1 VNVWRLM
8 GKPAP
13 MRIAESEC
21 DSPWLPDR
29 FSLSDRLY
37 NGVNMMKTV
46 GIVGGLGP
54 ESTIDYYRSIIS
66 LYRRKV
72 ADGSYPSIIIVSLDV
87 DKALRLVSSNDLQ
100 QLAEYFTGAIRKLAD
115 AGADF
120 ALLSANTPH
129 VVFNDVRRLS
139 PLPLISIVEATCEE
153 VAHRGLKRVSLL
165 GTRFTM
171 SGRFYPE
178 ICEKYG
184 IVLVPPSLEE
194 QVYVHDKYVNELVNG
209 VFLPETRDRLQQIV
223 ALQKQRDRIQ
233 GVILAGTELP
243 LLLRAESVEGL
254 PILDTTQI
262 HVNAAVS
269 EML

>member
-1 VNVWRLM
+1 
-8 GKPAP
+8 
-13 MRIAESEC
+13 
-21 DSPWLPDR
+21 
-29 FSLSDRLY
+29 
-37 NGVNMMKTV
+37 MKTV

-72 ADGSYPSIIIVSLDV
+72 EDASYPSIIIISLDV
-87 DKALRLVSSNDLQ
+87 DRALRLVASNDLQ
-100 QLAEYFTGAIRKLAD
+100 QLAAYFAGSIRRLAD

-129 VVFNDVRRLS
+129 VVFNDVRRIS

-153 VAHRGLKRVSLL
+153 VARRGLKTVSLL

-178 ICEKYG
+178 VCEKQG
-184 IVLVPPSLEE
+184 IALMPPSPEE
-194 QVYVHDKYVNELVNG
+194 QAYIHDKYVNELLRG
-209 VFLPETRDRLQQIV
+209 VFLPETRDRLRQIIGI
-223 ALQKQRDRIQ
+223 QKQRDGIQ

-243 LLLRAESVEGL
+243 LILRAESIEGL
-254 PILDTTQI
+254 PVLDTTQI

-269 EML
+269 EMLSS

>member
-1 VNVWRLM
+1 
-8 GKPAP
+8 
-13 MRIAESEC
+13 
-21 DSPWLPDR
+21 
-29 FSLSDRLY
+29 
-37 NGVNMMKTV
+37 MKTL

-87 DKALRLVSSNDLQ
+87 DKALRLVGSNDLQ
-100 QLAEYFTGAIRKLAD
+100 QLAEYFAGAIRKLAD

-153 VAHRGLKRVSLL
+153 VARRGLKRVSLL

-178 ICEKYG
+178 ICEKHG
-184 IVLVPPSLEE
+184 IALVAPSQEE
-194 QVYVHDKYVNELVNG
+194 QAYIHDKYVNELLNG
-209 VFLPETRDRLQQIV
+209 VFLPETRDRLQQII
-223 ALQKQRDRIQ
+223 AIQKQRDCIQ

-243 LLLRAESVEGL
+243 LILRAESVEGL

-269 EML
+269 EMLSSQGKCAV

>member
-1 VNVWRLM
+1 
-8 GKPAP
+8 
-13 MRIAESEC
+13 
-21 DSPWLPDR
+21 
-29 FSLSDRLY
+29 
-37 NGVNMMKTV
+37 MKTV

-66 LYRRKV
+66 VYRRKV
-72 ADGSYPSIIIVSLDV
+72 ADGSYPSIVIISLDV
-87 DKALRLVSSNDLQ
+87 DKALRLVTSNDLQ
-100 QLAEYFTGAIRKLAD
+100 QLADYFAGSIRSLAD

-129 VVFNDVRRLS
+129 VVFNEVSRLS
-139 PLPLISIVEATCEE
+139 PIPLISIVEATCEE
-153 VAHRGLKRVSLL
+153 VARRGLKRVSLL

-171 SGRFYPE
+171 IGRFYPE
-178 ICEKYG
+178 SGEKHG
-184 IVLVPPSLEE
+184 IVLVPPSQEE
-194 QVYVHDKYVNELVNG
+194 QAYIHDKYVNELVNG
-209 VFLPETRDRLQQIV
+209 IFLPETRDRLQQII
-223 ALQKQRDRIQ
+223 AIQKQRDRIE

-269 EML
+269 EMLSNQDNRAS